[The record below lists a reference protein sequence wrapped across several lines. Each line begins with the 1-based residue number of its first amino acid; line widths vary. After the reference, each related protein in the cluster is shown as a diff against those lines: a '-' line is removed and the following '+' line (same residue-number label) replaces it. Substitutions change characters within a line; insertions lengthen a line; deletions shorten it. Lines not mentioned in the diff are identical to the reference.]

1 MYSLILAVPSLII
14 WGFGIPLYAWIIL
27 AKYKEDL
34 DLIEI
39 REKYGFLYNGYKKN
53 FYFWESVNMYRKIW
67 VIFIS
72 VFLKLVGVI
81 TQALVIFLV
90 LIIFSI
96 LNIKLKPFTFQ
107 ALNDMEMMSLIT
119 GSLIKNYTHS
129 RKKLHSFSKKITL
142 VLEKNYTRSRKKL
155 HSFSKKITL
164 VLEKNYTRSRKKL
177 HSFSK
182 KITLVLEKNYT
193 HSHKKITLKFE

>member
-1 MYSLILAVPSLII
+1 MIQCWSSTHVLYSLALAVPSLIV

-72 VFLKLVGVI
+72 VFLKLAGVI

-90 LIIFSI
+90 LIIFLI
-96 LNIKLKPFTFQ
+96 LNLKLRPFTFQ

-119 GSLIKNYTHS
+119 WMLTIYWGLFFISDMPSVYNSTDSSVKEDDNGRKFIIKRYSST
-129 RKKLHSFSKKITL
+129 
-142 VLEKNYTRSRKKL
+142 
-155 HSFSKKITL
+155 
-164 VLEKNYTRSRKKL
+164 
-177 HSFSK
+177 
-182 KITLVLEKNYT
+182 
-193 HSHKKITLKFE
+193 